1 MNIIVNQKSSQFCD
15 PSLWH
20 ERAPPTMSPSPLSA
34 SFIGHKCE
42 WTHYVWMSG
51 LSAEEPG
58 SSPPTRRPPL
68 SPIGQ
73 PSSTTTSSSSSP
85 VSPRWGGAGSP
96 TERVACAREW
106 TDEICVWIRL
116 AATGK
121 KKQTTTT
128 SEEKRNNTVTQR
140 LQERNSAFWTRL
152 ILKSLKG
159 RTLENGKKEK
169 KIITKI

>member
-73 PSSTTTSSSSSP
+73 PPPLPPHPSLLD
-85 VSPRWGGAGSP
+85 GAGPGVRLNVSRVRENGRMRYVCEYAWLWREKRNTNDDIWRETQQHGNAKVAGKKFGLLNEADP
-96 TERVACAREW
+96 QISERKNSGKWE
-106 TDEICVWIRL
+106 E
-116 AATGK
+116 GK
-121 KKQTTTT
+121 KK
-128 SEEKRNNTVTQR
+128 
-140 LQERNSAFWTRL
+140 
-152 ILKSLKG
+152 
-159 RTLENGKKEK
+159 
-169 KIITKI
+169 ITKI

>member
-58 SSPPTRRPPL
+58 SSPPTRRPP
-68 SPIGQ
+68 
-73 PSSTTTSSSSSP
+73 
-85 VSPRWGGAGSP
+85 SPRLGNHLLFLLTRLSSMGRGRESDW
-96 TERVACAREW
+96 TCRVCERMDGW
-106 TDEICVWIRL
+106 DMCVNTL
-116 AATGK
+116 GCDGK
-121 KKQTTTT
+121 KETQTTTT